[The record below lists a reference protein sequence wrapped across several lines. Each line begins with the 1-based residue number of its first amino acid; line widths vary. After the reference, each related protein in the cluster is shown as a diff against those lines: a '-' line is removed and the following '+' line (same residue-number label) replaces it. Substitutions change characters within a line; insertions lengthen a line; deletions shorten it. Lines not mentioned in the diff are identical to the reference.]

1 MNAQP
6 KRTIDEGEAKAIERQ
21 RIWCCLIAIFGWIL
35 VGLASLSLLPAYE
48 LVSNSVKVPL
58 YVVAS
63 CFFEAALAY
72 SALVTPRQW
81 KTTLVALAYVV
92 SLLAI
97 QYIAQYQFLPA
108 YDTVIGIDL
117 PEATYTLL
125 SQWIMLKI
133 ASLLFGIEFFSYKH
147 PPTSV
152 WTISRL
158 LGITVCIALLT
169 QVLILHARWYANL
182 IGDPTIFNHIT
193 GPIDHSNFEAL
204 HQKLIVLKSITIIG
218 QYVIPVLL
226 ACYLASGEKKR
237 WLLLP
242 LCLLVAVLLEHF
254 VQTQSNRLAFSDS
267 EIRKYWEWLNTRSTY
282 ASLLGSLTLTSLS
295 FMLTFV
301 LLAILTPTMGYS
313 WRKSNIPTPLWL
325 KKFLVKNLKRYKL
338 VTKGVT
344 PQNDHKV
351 VVVDDV
357 PKR

>member
-6 KRTIDEGEAKAIERQ
+6 KRTIDEGKNKATGRQ
-21 RIWCCLIAIFGWIL
+21 RAVRCLIAIFGWIL
-35 VGLASLSLLPAYE
+35 VGFASFSFLPTYE
-48 LVSNSVKVPL
+48 LVSNSFRVPL
-58 YVVAS
+58 FVAAS

-92 SLLAI
+92 SLVAV
-97 QYIAQYQFLPA
+97 QHIAQYQFIPA
-108 YDTVIGIDL
+108 YDIMIGIDL
-117 PEATYTLL
+117 REATYTLL
-125 SQWIMLKI
+125 SQWFMLKI
-133 ASLLFGIEFFSYKH
+133 ASLIFGIEFFSYKH
-147 PPTSV
+147 PPSSV

-182 IGDPTIFNHIT
+182 IGDPSIFSHIT
-193 GPIDHSNFEAL
+193 GPVDHSNYEAL
-204 HQKLIVLKSITIIG
+204 HQKLIVLKSITIFG
-218 QYVIPVLL
+218 QFVLPVLL

-242 LCLLVAVLLEHF
+242 LCLLVAVLLEHL
-254 VQTQSNRLAFSDS
+254 VQTQSNGIAFSDT

-282 ASLLGSLTLTSLS
+282 AGLLGSLTLTSLS

-313 WRKSNIPTPLWL
+313 WRKSTIPTPLWL
-325 KKFLVKNLKRYKL
+325 KKFFVKNLKLYKP

-344 PQNDHKV
+344 PQNDH
-351 VVVDDV
+351 
-357 PKR
+357 